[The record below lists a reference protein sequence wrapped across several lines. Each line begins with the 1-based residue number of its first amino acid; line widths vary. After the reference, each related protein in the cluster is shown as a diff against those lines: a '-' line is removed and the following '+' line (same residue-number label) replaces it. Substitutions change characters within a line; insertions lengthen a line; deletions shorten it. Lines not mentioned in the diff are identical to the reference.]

1 MRRLALVVVLLLT
14 GCKLAN
20 VLPGGSASQR
30 AIESGVVRILNL
42 RGDFDRYVNL
52 HRQYDAAVARGDQAS
67 ADRLRAAVSAVVDDS
82 QRTRGSYNEQVVR
95 TAKDFTP
102 DTIKLALD
110 AVVARYEADGATAL
124 VPLARMFAQQTLDYQ
139 GSGAADFDKLHEEL
153 LR

>member
-1 MRRLALVVVLLLT
+1 VTVRGLAVVVVLLLA

-52 HRQYDAAVARGDQAS
+52 YRQ
-67 ADRLRAAVSAVVDDS
+67 L
-82 QRTRGSYNEQVVR
+82 
-95 TAKDFTP
+95 
-102 DTIKLALD
+102 
-110 AVVARYEADGATAL
+110 ARYEADGATAL
-124 VPLARMFAQQTLDYQ
+124 VPFARIFAQQTLDYQ
-139 GSGAADFDKLHEEL
+139 TSGAADFDKLYEEL